1 MNQGFCGETIFK
13 NTIYLFQKSGLM
25 QLCLNICFSIL
36 AMKIFA
42 KATATFVPMVVP
54 WVCRY
59 MLPQNWNEVSVNIR
73 WRISLRYLMGIGA
86 LYT

>member
-1 MNQGFCGETIFK
+1 
-13 NTIYLFQKSGLM
+13 M

-42 KATATFVPMVVP
+42 KATATFVPIVVP
-54 WVCRY
+54 WVCSY
-59 MLPQNWNEVSVNIR
+59 MLPQKWNEVSVNIR
-73 WRISLRYLMGIGA
+73 WRISLRYLVGIGA

>member
-1 MNQGFCGETIFK
+1 MIRKINI
-13 NTIYLFQKSGLM
+13 
-25 QLCLNICFSIL
+25 NICFSIL

-73 WRISLRYLMGIGA
+73 WRISVMYLVGIGA